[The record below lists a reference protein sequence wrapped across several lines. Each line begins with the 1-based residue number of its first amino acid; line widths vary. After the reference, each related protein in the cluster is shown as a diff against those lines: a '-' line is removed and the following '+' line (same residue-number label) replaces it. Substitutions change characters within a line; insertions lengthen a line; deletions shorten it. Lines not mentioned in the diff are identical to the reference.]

1 MPKCFIHSEVVSS
14 NGLSQ
19 YKVTFEA
26 DDGYQ
31 EQQIYQCTED
41 QLKDAL
47 THFNDSHLAIKVA
60 EKEVSEIV
68 EPEVITVKS
77 SKEALANLKKI
88 DAQEVVIG

>member
-47 THFNDSHLAIKVA
+47 THFNDSVLKSVTADA
-60 EKEVSEIV
+60 SV
-68 EPEVITVKS
+68 EEPRIITVAP
-77 SKEALANLKKI
+77 SK
-88 DAQEVVIG
+88 DAQEAMSKLSG

>member
-47 THFNDSHLAIKVA
+47 THFNDSVLKSVTADA
-60 EKEVSEIV
+60 SV
-68 EPEVITVKS
+68 EEPRIITVAP
-77 SKEALANLKKI
+77 SK
-88 DAQEVVIG
+88 DAQEAMSQLSG